1 MPIGPP
7 YWIRMVYSKNGK
19 WSAVCLI
26 EYVWSNIFQLT
37 APVYVLMSMCG
48 LFGTEEY
55 TNYVYTY
62 VIDHKTITI
71 VISIRSYREN
81 YEHTSKMNIA
91 NNRLTNLRIFYTNFS
106 SFKKFHGRY
115 TANFN

>member
-7 YWIRMVYSKNGK
+7 YWKRMVYSKNGK

-37 APVYVLMSMCG
+37 VPAYVLMSMYR

-55 TNYVYTY
+55 
-62 VIDHKTITI
+62 HGKLEKP
-71 VISIRSYREN
+71 SCS
-81 YEHTSKMNIA
+81 SKVNED
-91 NNRLTNLRIFYTNFS
+91 F
-106 SFKKFHGRY
+106 
-115 TANFN
+115 